1 MFHAKTKP
9 RRATGQAQSM
19 VEFAL
24 TAPLLLM
31 LVVGIIELGI
41 LFALQIG
48 LANSAREGARAAAV
62 YRYTGAAPLSGDS
75 AAVTTIDSARQLSM
89 SEAITETLSPLVPS
103 GSLTVTVSYPPFGLG
118 VPSPLPAELAADPY
132 RAGDTISVTL
142 EYRHTLFW
150 GILGERDL
158 LLQAAG
164 AARIEPG
171 AAR

>member
-1 MFHAKTKP
+1 MSHAKTMP

-31 LVVGIIELGI
+31 LLVGIIELGI
-41 LFALQIG
+41 LFALQVG

-62 YRYTGAAPLSGDS
+62 YRYTGVAPLSGDS
-75 AAVTTIDSARQLSM
+75 GAVATIDTARQLSM
-89 SEAITETLSPLVPS
+89 SEAITETLSPLTAT
-103 GSLTVTVSYPPFGLG
+103 GALTVTVSYPPFTPN
-118 VPSPLPAELAADPY
+118 VPSPLPAQLAADPY

-142 EYRHTLFW
+142 EYEHTLFW
-150 GILGERDL
+150 GIFGERDL
-158 LLQAAG
+158 LLRAAG

>member
-1 MFHAKTKP
+1 MTEP
-9 RRATGQAQSM
+9 RCTRDRAQSM

-48 LANSAREGARAAAV
+48 LANSAREGARAASV
-62 YRYTGAAPLSGDS
+62 YRYTGVAPFTGDS
-75 AAVTTIDSARQLSM
+75 SAVTTIDAARQLSM
-89 SEAITETLSPLVPS
+89 SEAITETLSPLTPT

-118 VPSPLPAELAADPY
+118 VPSPLPAELAANPY
-132 RAGDTISVTL
+132 RAGETISVTL
-142 EYRHTLFW
+142 EYQHTLFW
-150 GILGERDL
+150 GIFGERDL
-158 LLQAAG
+158 LLKAAG